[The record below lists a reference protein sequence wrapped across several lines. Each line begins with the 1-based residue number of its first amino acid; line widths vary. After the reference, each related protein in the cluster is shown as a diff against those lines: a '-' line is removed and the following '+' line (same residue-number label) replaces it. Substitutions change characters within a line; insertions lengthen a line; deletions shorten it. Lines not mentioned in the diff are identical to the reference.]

1 MHRNLS
7 AITERL
13 AEFDRLVPPLARAL
27 LERCRDL
34 TAQILAL
41 DRDFESLVARL
52 AQRCWESAA
61 VLPSPLERSSAKPP
75 T

>member
-41 DRDFESLVARL
+41 DRDFESLVARPT
-52 AQRCWESAA
+52 QRCRESAA
-61 VLPSPLERSSAKPP
+61 VPPSPLERSSAKPP